1 MRCVF
6 FSIVPQWDGVYF
18 YVRMTSD
25 KPVDTVLYVLEEFPT
40 LLLITLYSQQL
51 LVWARSYHIATNT
64 SATYQG
70 PVLYSIWFLN
80 GFAYIFQILIW
91 SLYDRTSST
100 KAQLLTIDSDA
111 WSLISSALHA
121 FEFFVIAISLCAYG
135 LGVHRTINAAPVSL
149 QMRSKNMRSIVLVTS
164 VCTAAFLIRSGALI
178 SASFAA
184 WTNTNGFD
192 DKLTLGD
199 VVSSALFFI
208 LTEFVPVAI
217 ILYNNSK
224 VAGSNRRSGA
234 PNSANGSKGG
244 GGGGGGRGGS
254 GTSKRGSSSPAV
266 LGSFRG
272 SLYKAS
278 EGNEGERQALNV
290 GRSQLSPTFMSY
302 WKGKV
307 GSGDITGDTSSQQ
320 NKGLLSSNDDDVG
333 FQQNSSET
341 VRVL

>member
-1 MRCVF
+1 
-6 FSIVPQWDGVYF
+6 
-18 YVRMTSD
+18 MTSD
-25 KPVDTVLYVLEEFPT
+25 KPVDTALYVLEEFPT
-40 LLLITLYSQQL
+40 LLLITLYSLQL

-121 FEFFVIAISLCAYG
+121 FEFFVIAICLFAYG

-244 GGGGGGRGGS
+244 GGGGRGGS
-254 GTSKRGSSSPAV
+254 GSSKRGSSSPAV

-272 SLYKAS
+272 SLYKES
-278 EGNEGERQALNV
+278 EGNEGERQALNI

-307 GSGDITGDTSSQQ
+307 GSGDISGDTSSQQ

>member
-80 GFAYIFQILIW
+80 GFAYTMQILIW

-100 KAQLLTIDSDA
+100 KAQILTIDSDA

-121 FEFFVIAISLCAYG
+121 FEFFVIAICLCAYG

-184 WTNTNGFD
+184 WTNADGFD
-192 DKLTLGD
+192 NKLTIGD
-199 VVSSALFFI
+199 VISSALFFI

-224 VAGSNRRSGA
+224 VAGSNRRSGT
-234 PNSANGSKGG
+234 PSGG
-244 GGGGGGRGGS
+244 GAGGKNGRGMAGA
-254 GTSKRGSSSPAV
+254 SKRGTSSPAA

-272 SLYKAS
+272 SLYKTA
-278 EGNEGERQALNV
+278 EGDEGERQALNV

-307 GSGDITGDTSSQQ
+307 GVTEESTQQ
-320 NKGLLSSNDDDVG
+320 SKGLLSNNETEG
-333 FQQNSSET
+333 FQASSEA

>member
-1 MRCVF
+1 MF

-80 GFAYIFQILIW
+80 GFAYTMQILIW

-100 KAQLLTIDSDA
+100 KAQILTIDSDA

-121 FEFFVIAISLCAYG
+121 FEFFVIAIGLCAYG

-184 WTNTNGFD
+184 WTNADGFD
-192 DKLTLGD
+192 NKLTIGD
-199 VVSSALFFI
+199 VISSALFFI

-224 VAGSNRRSGA
+224 VAGSNRRSGT
-234 PNSANGSKGG
+234 PSGG
-244 GGGGGGRGGS
+244 GAGGKNGRGMAGA
-254 GTSKRGSSSPAV
+254 SKRGTSSPAA

-272 SLYKAS
+272 SLYKTA
-278 EGNEGERQALNV
+278 EGDEGERQALNV

-307 GSGDITGDTSSQQ
+307 GVTEESTQQ
-320 NKGLLSSNDDDVG
+320 SKGLLSNNETEG
-333 FQQNSSET
+333 FQASSEA